1 MSKRK
6 NLIVLL
12 IVLIAMLAAYCG
24 ISAYSDYAAQKKE
37 EREQEESEQNR
48 IWITNFDEVK
58 EISYD
63 NGTAQ
68 LSFVKEDDEW
78 KYKELT
84 DFPLT
89 QSYLTKIEDT
99 VSHLE
104 ASRRLEGGDEL
115 KDYGLDEPQATVT
128 VTDDAGNTVTLE
140 IGDSVNSEYYLLVE
154 GEDVPYTV
162 ASTLYSNIQYD
173 LYDMIEMEEFPDL
186 SEDNILA
193 VEVSNETGSYV
204 LEKREVE
211 TATAADATAADAA
224 AEPDENQEETSEEE
238 TEAEPEYEWY
248 LSQDGKRSKVENES
262 MMDDLLDDLE
272 NLAFE
277 ECENYKGSEEE
288 LKNAGLSKSETTFT
302 VIYIDEDGEEAH
314 FTVLIG
320 EKKPSE
326 EEGGDT
332 KLYYA
337 RFDDSKAINLMKED
351 LVMSI
356 TGSEADDY
364 LESEETE

>member
-193 VEVSNETGSYV
+193 VEVSNETGNYV

-211 TATAADATAADAA
+211 TATAADATA